1 MSGKLSFKERFAPA
15 MGEIV
20 AWITPKIPHFASNFC
35 KRYLQNSAY
44 KGFFSIVSGS
54 VFGQLI
60 MLLATPI
67 VTRLYSPSDYGIL
80 SLYGVVVSV
89 TLVFATLK
97 YELAI
102 PLPKED
108 EKAINL
114 MALCLLS
121 VLGVS
126 AISSLLIYSIGD
138 SLFSGIQMS
147 LLSPYLWLISL
158 SVLGGGVYGV
168 LNYGAI
174 RDKCYS
180 DIAKTQVNKS
190 IYGSTGKITLGFLNI
205 SPLGLMLG
213 ELIGQVTGCLTLL
226 RSFLERHRQKL
237 SCVSW
242 KAMLSVSKQ
251 YYRFPLYSC
260 PSVLFNTLAF
270 QMPVLMLIRLYGP
283 DTVGLY
289 SLANSVLILPAS
301 LISAAVSQVYLG
313 EIAQYIHKEPARV
326 KRYYHAVT
334 RKLALI
340 SLPMISLI
348 AVLAPFFFP
357 LVFGAVWKEAGFYCV
372 ALAATI
378 IAQLIFSPTSILHY
392 CGRNNWVLLFDIS
405 RTVLIGGVFLLC
417 AKMGY
422 SPLISLAAYSIT
434 MALMYVVN
442 YLMNCRA
449 IACLV
454 GE

>member
-1 MSGKLSFKERFAPA
+1 MERFTPIKY
-15 MGEIV
+15 GIV
-20 AWITPKIPHFASNFC
+20 TWVISKICYFRDNTCERSI
-35 KRYLQNSAY
+35 QNPAY
-44 KGFFSIVSGS
+44 KGFFSIVSSS
-54 VFGQLI
+54 VLGQLVV
-60 MLLATPI
+60 LLATPI

-89 TLVFATLK
+89 TLVFVTLK

-121 VLGVS
+121 VFGMSV
-126 AISSLLIYSIGD
+126 ISSLLIYYIGD
-138 SLFSGIQMS
+138 SFFSGIQLS
-147 LLSPYLWLISL
+147 LLSPYIWLISL
-158 SVLGGGVYGV
+158 SVLGGGAYSVF
-168 LNYGAI
+168 NYWAI

-180 DIAKTQVNKS
+180 DIAKTRVNKS
-190 IYGSTGKITLGFLNI
+190 IYGSTGKITLGIFNI

-213 ELIGQVTGCLTLL
+213 EFLGQTTGCLTLL
-226 RSFLERHRQKL
+226 RSFLSRHRQKL

-242 KAMLSVSKQ
+242 KMMLSVSRE

-270 QMPVLMLIRLYGP
+270 QMPVLMLIRFYGP
-283 DTVGLY
+283 DIAGLY
-289 SLANSVLILPAS
+289 SLANSILVIPAS

-313 EIAQYIHKEPARV
+313 EIAQFLHKEPTRI
-326 KRYYHAVT
+326 KSYYHAVT

-340 SLPMISLI
+340 SLPTISFI
-348 AVLAPFFFP
+348 AILAPFCFP
-357 LVFGAVWKEAGFYCV
+357 LIFGAVWKEAGFYSTV
-372 ALAATI
+372 LSGTI

-405 RTVLIGGVFLLC
+405 RTILIGGVFLLC

-422 SPLISLAAYSIT
+422 PPLTSLAAYSIT
-434 MALMYVVN
+434 MTLMYAVN
-442 YLMNCRA
+442 YFMNLKA
-449 IACLV
+449 ITGLAR
-454 GE
+454 E

>member
-1 MSGKLSFKERFAPA
+1 MSGKISFTECFTTVK
-15 MGEIV
+15 GEIV
-20 AWITPKIPHFASNFC
+20 TWIASKIPHFVDSFC
-35 KRYLQNSAY
+35 KQYIQNPAY

-126 AISSLLIYSIGD
+126 VISSLLIYSIGD
-138 SLFSGIQMS
+138 SFFSGTQMS
-147 LLSPYLWLISL
+147 LLSPYIWLISL
-158 SVLGGGVYGV
+158 SVLGGGVYSV

-174 RDKCYS
+174 RDKGYP

-190 IYGSTGKITLGFLNI
+190 IYGSAGKVTLGFLNVA
-205 SPLGLMLG
+205 PLGLMLG
-213 ELIGQVTGCLTLL
+213 EFIGQVTGCLTLL
-226 RSFLERHRQKL
+226 RSFQGRHRQKL
-237 SCVSW
+237 CCVSW
-242 KAMLSVSKQ
+242 RAMLSVSKQ

-270 QMPVLMLIRLYGP
+270 QMPVLMLIRFYGP
-283 DTVGLY
+283 DTAGLY
-289 SLANSVLILPAS
+289 TLANSVLILPAS
-301 LISAAVSQVYLG
+301 LISAAVAQVYLG

-326 KRYYHAVT
+326 KRYYHTVT

-340 SLPMISLI
+340 SLPTISLI
-348 AVLAPFFFP
+348 AVLAPFCFP
-357 LVFGAVWKEAGFYCV
+357 LVFGVAWEEAGFYCI
-372 ALAATI
+372 ALASTI

-392 CGRNNWVLLFDIS
+392 CGRNSWVLLFDIS

-417 AKMGY
+417 AGMGY

-442 YLMNCRA
+442 YFMNLKA
-449 IACLV
+449 IACLA

>member
-1 MSGKLSFKERFAPA
+1 MTSKISFTERFTPLK
-15 MGEIV
+15 GGII
-20 AWITPKIPHFASNFC
+20 AWIISRIRDFKGDFLEQFI
-35 KRYLQNSAY
+35 QNPAY

-60 MLLATPI
+60 VLLATPI
-67 VTRLYSPSDYGIL
+67 ITRLYSPSDYGIL

-108 EKAINL
+108 EKGINL

-126 AISSLLIYSIGD
+126 VLSCLLIYFIGD
-138 SLFSGIQMS
+138 SFFSGIQLT
-147 LLSPYLWLISL
+147 LLSPYLWLVSL
-158 SVLGGGVYGV
+158 SVLGGGVYSV
-168 LNYGAI
+168 LNYWAI

-205 SPLGLMLG
+205 SPLGLILG
-213 ELIGQVTGCLTLL
+213 EFIGQVTGCLTLL
-226 RSFLERHRQKL
+226 RSFLDRHRQKL

-242 KAMLSVSKQ
+242 RAMLSVSKQ

-283 DTVGLY
+283 DTAGLY
-289 SLANSVLILPAS
+289 SLANSVLIIPAS
-301 LISAAVSQVYLG
+301 LISAAVAQVYLG
-313 EIAQYIHKEPARV
+313 EIAQYIHTEPIRV
-326 KRYYHAVT
+326 KKYYHTVT

-340 SLPMISLI
+340 SLPVISLI
-348 AVLAPFFFP
+348 AVLAPFCFP
-357 LVFGAVWKEAGFYCV
+357 LVFGAAWEEAGFYCI
-372 ALAATI
+372 ALAGTI
-378 IAQLIFSPTSILHY
+378 ITQLIFSPTSILHY
-392 CGRNNWVLLFDIS
+392 CGRNNWVLIFDIS
-405 RTVLIGGVFLLC
+405 RTILIGGVFLLC

-442 YLMNCRA
+442 YFMNLKV
-449 IACLV
+449 IACLAR
-454 GE
+454 E